1 MANPDLLRRAEG
13 TGRHGLPCRMASP
26 DPGRSALRRYGV
38 VCSGLVL
45 WLVVVITGAG
55 SEAEDSLLGVER
67 LDVVWV
73 VALGLMVII
82 GIITL
87 ILLNPFGGEWSE
99 PDRHR
104 PYGVWLLLL
113 GLIVLSMWKPDLFSG
128 PDDDGAADDTT
139 EETESALESI
149 VEEAPETVAQLS
161 DLLLIALAVAA
172 ISIVVFLLRHRDEP
186 LELDAEADD
195 DATALEADLEVA
207 LAELTTELAIGG
219 DPRAAV
225 LTAYAI
231 LESVLGNH
239 GSKRK
244 RSETPAE
251 HVRRALADLRVDP
264 GPLVELGELY
274 ERARFSQ
281 LAITE
286 ADKEHAI
293 RSLERARAELAT
305 RS

>member
-1 MANPDLLRRAEG
+1 
-13 TGRHGLPCRMASP
+13 MASP

-38 VCSGLVL
+38 VFTGLIL

-55 SEAEDSLLGVER
+55 AKADDSLLGVER

-87 ILLNPFGGEWSE
+87 ILLNPFGGDGTEV
-99 PDRHR
+99 DRHR
-104 PYGVWLLLL
+104 PYGIWLLLL
-113 GLIVLSMWKPDLFSG
+113 GLIVLSMWKPDLFS
-128 PDDDGAADDTT
+128 PDENDAESDDTV
-139 EETESALESI
+139 EETEEVLEAPF
-149 VEEAPETVAQLS
+149 EEAPETVAQLS

-172 ISIVVFLLRHRDEP
+172 IAVVVFLLRHRADPFEPDWDADE
-186 LELDAEADD
+186 DAL
-195 DATALEADLEVA
+195 ALEADLEVA
-207 LAELTTELAIGG
+207 LEQLTTELAVGG

-239 GSKRK
+239 GSRRK
-244 RSETPAE
+244 RSETPVE
-251 HVRRALADLRVDP
+251 HIRRALADLRVDP
-264 GPLVELGELY
+264 QPLVELGELY
-274 ERARFSQ
+274 ERARFSE

-286 ADKEHAI
+286 ADKQHAI
-293 RSLERARAELAT
+293 TSLERARVELAS